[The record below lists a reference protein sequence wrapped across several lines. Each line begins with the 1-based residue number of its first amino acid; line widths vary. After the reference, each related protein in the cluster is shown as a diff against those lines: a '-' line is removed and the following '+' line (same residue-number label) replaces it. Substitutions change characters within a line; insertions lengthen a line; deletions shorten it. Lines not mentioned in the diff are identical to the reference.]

1 MKKRKKRKSSFI
13 VRLSAVCLVL
23 CLAYTL
29 ISTQLR
35 VKSLER
41 NIEQLQRNIVD
52 QRLKNDEL
60 AVLLSIEESDEYVER
75 IARDKLGFCYHDEQ
89 ILIDRSGS

>member
-75 IARDKLGFCYHDEQ
+75 IARDKLGFCYPDEQ